1 MKKLLADLRITKKLL
16 VSPFVSV
23 IFLIVFGIVSYA
35 GFFKQKSVL
44 DDIYHNRLMR
54 LETAADMLISL
65 KEVHNN
71 ITDLVGLVSV
81 AGRHTL
87 KSTGTTEGESSPE
100 PSKSGFVGDGTTAQ
114 KRSLEEARQIQLG
127 TLDRVTDIIGTTLGS
142 ALLSKEE
149 KTQLLQGQEKV
160 RSYKEIIRKIL
171 DAAEKEP
178 VAAQSMKIEADD
190 LFKDV
195 DAQTRRLFDLQRKLS
210 KDRYASAGRT
220 FALGLALSLAAFAA
234 AIVLPF
240 GMSLLMKSLIL
251 SPIHKT
257 VDVIEAVS
265 RGDLTRRIDVSSSDE
280 IGEMAKH
287 FNAFAE
293 TLHGV
298 ITQVAN
304 GSDRVSSAAQTLD
317 TSSAQ
322 MAEGVEDVAVRVG
335 SVATASEEMSTTTS
349 EIAQNCVIAAKGS
362 ESASVSARSGG
373 AIIQG
378 TITAMNRIRDIVI
391 ESASVIG
398 NLGTRSDQIGEI
410 LDLIND
416 IADQTNLLALN
427 AAIEA
432 ARAGDHGRGFAV
444 VADEVRK
451 LAERT
456 GSATKEIGA
465 TIESMQKETR
475 KAVSSMKEGVAEVET
490 GTTEAAKSGEALKE
504 ILRQITTVAA
514 EVNQIAVA
522 SEEETATTNEI
533 TVSIRQISMVMRETA
548 KRIQD
553 NACAASQMAGL
564 SKELKEIVDRFRL

>member
-1 MKKLLADLRITKKLL
+1 MKNWLADLRITKKLL

-23 IFLIVFGIVSYA
+23 IFLLVFGIVSYA

-54 LETAADMLISL
+54 LEAAADMLISL

-71 ITDLVGLVSV
+71 ITDLVGLMSV
-81 AGRHTL
+81 AGGHTL
-87 KSTGTTEGESSPE
+87 KNTGAADSEGSSE
-100 PSKSGFVGDGTTAQ
+100 PAKSGFVGDGTTAQ
-114 KRSLEEARQIQLG
+114 RRSLEEARQIQLG
-127 TLDRVTDIIGTTLGS
+127 ALGRVTDNMETTLKS
-142 ALLSKEE
+142 SLLSKEE
-149 KTQLLQGQEKV
+149 KTQLLRGREKV
-160 RSYKEIIRKIL
+160 RAYREIIQKIL

-178 VAAQSMKIEADD
+178 VTAQSMKIEADD

-195 DAQTRRLFDLQRKLS
+195 DSQTRGLFDLQRKLS

-220 FALGLALSLAAFAA
+220 FIFGLTLSLVAFAA

-240 GMSLLMKSLIL
+240 GISLLMKSLIL
-251 SPIHKT
+251 SPIQKT
-257 VDVIEAVS
+257 MDVIETVS
-265 RGDLTRRIDVSSSDE
+265 QGDLTQRIDVSSSDE

-287 FNAFAE
+287 FNVFAE

-298 ITQVAN
+298 ITRVAD

-322 MAEGVEDVAVRVG
+322 MARGVEDVAVRVG
-335 SVATASEEMSTTTS
+335 SVATASEEMSTTTL
-349 EIAQNCVIAAKGS
+349 EIARNCVIAAKGS

-373 AIIQG
+373 AVIEG
-378 TITAMNRIRDIVI
+378 TVNAMNRIRDIVI
-391 ESASVIG
+391 ESASVIRG
-398 NLGTRSDQIGEI
+398 LGTRSDQIGEI

-456 GSATKEIGA
+456 GNATKEIGA

-475 KAVSSMKEGVAEVET
+475 RAVSSMEEGVAEVET

-504 ILRQITTVAA
+504 ILRQVTTVAA

-533 TVSIRQISMVMRETA
+533 TASIQQISLVMKEAA
-548 KRIQD
+548 KQIQE
-553 NACAASQMAGL
+553 NAGAASQMAGL